1 MDTNVDRKRSTVILE
16 SPTKKKCSVTFWGA
30 KAPLINNISMFTS
43 CTIDFNCIQT
53 STKKKKQIIKLL
65 KFRKIH

>member
-30 KAPLINNISMFTS
+30 KAPLINNIG
-43 CTIDFNCIQT
+43 ILLLVLLI
-53 STKKKKQIIKLL
+53 STAYKLPE
-65 KFRKIH
+65 KIETNN

>member
-1 MDTNVDRKRSTVILE
+1 MDTNVDRKWATVILE

-30 KAPLINNISMFTS
+30 KAPFINNIGMFTS

-53 STKKKKQIIKLL
+53 T
-65 KFRKIH
+65 RKIETNN